1 MCFGFPSEVIDCA
14 YRSLRWEGTCVSI
27 ASQTHPH
34 SHESRLFR
42 YRELDI
48 ENKAMPTGT
57 TAMVLE
63 SRSELIYDCI
73 SLQRAILI
81 TIAVDHPDGRTYQ
94 DKEQLTE
101 KHGVTQSPRRLSS
114 TIFLTSGP
122 TRLSQE
128 QRIFFDVL
136 CTSGAC

>member
-1 MCFGFPSEVIDCA
+1 MTTLSNAVSVAFVKLPK
-14 YRSLRWEGTCVSI
+14 CVSP
-27 ASQTHPH
+27 T
-34 SHESRLFR
+34 
-42 YRELDI
+42 
-48 ENKAMPTGT
+48 MPTGT
-57 TAMVLE
+57 TAMVSAME

-81 TIAVDHPDGRTYQ
+81 TIAVDHPGGRTYQ

-101 KHGVTQSPRRLSS
+101 KHGVTQTPRRLSS

-122 TRLSQE
+122 ARLSQE
-128 QRIFFDVL
+128 QRIFLDVL